1 MMKSMI
7 LKTSTALSVAMAVF
21 LTSLPATDANAAN
34 IRVKCEKRADR
45 SKISVDGNNM
55 ISGNYIAKVVSGD
68 NVKESAPKATVGD
81 EIEFDFDS
89 STRDVTTGATRISR
103 TFIQGGQVTGQLINE
118 QGFTV
123 AQTISTC
130 SVK

>member
-1 MMKSMI
+1 MKSTI
-7 LKTSTALSVAMAVF
+7 LKTSTALSAVMAVF
-21 LTSLPATDANAAN
+21 LTSLPVADANAAN

-45 SKISVDGNNM
+45 SKVSVDGNNM
-55 ISGNYIAKVVSGD
+55 VSGNYIAKIVSGD
-68 NVKESAPKATVGD
+68 NIKESEAKATVGD

-89 STRDVTTGATRISR
+89 STKDVTTGATRISR
-103 TFIQGGQVTGQLINE
+103 SFIQGGRVTGQLINE

-123 AQTISTC
+123 AQTTSTC

>member
-1 MMKSMI
+1 MKSTI
-7 LKTSTALSVAMAVF
+7 LKTSTALSAVMAVF
-21 LTSLPATDANAAN
+21 LTSLPVADANAAN

-45 SKISVDGNNM
+45 SKVSVDGNNM
-55 ISGNYIAKVVSGD
+55 VSGNYIAKIVSGD
-68 NVKESAPKATVGD
+68 NVKESEAKATVGD

-89 STRDVTTGATRISR
+89 STKDVTTGATRISR
-103 TFIQGGQVTGQLINE
+103 SFIQGGRVTGQLINE

-123 AQTISTC
+123 AQTTSTC